1 MSAEYDFL
9 KKCECFF
16 LASINKNFPESRP
29 FGAIM
34 EYENN
39 LYVSTGRTKEVYK
52 QLKENNHIQIAAI
65 KNGTRK
71 WLRITGFANECKDL
85 KTKREMLKKYS
96 EISKHF
102 TTEDDENF
110 ALFQITPLKT
120 EFKEGSETLMERKNF
135 NKLVRDKIP
144 EMLTKNGGEPETEIL
159 NDEKYKTCLYE
170 KLKEECEETVNSYSK
185 ENLAEELADLLEV
198 MMAISKLNDIDFAE
212 IEKIRLSKKEKRGG
226 FDSKILL
233 KSSNIVNKI

>member
-1 MSAEYDFL
+1 MKSVCDFL

-16 LASINKNFPESRP
+16 LASINDDFPAIRP

-39 LYVSTGRTKEVYK
+39 LYISTGPQKEVYK
-52 QLKENNHIQIAAI
+52 QLKTNNNIQIVAL

-71 WLRITGFANECKDL
+71 WIRITGFANECKDL
-85 KTKREMLKKYS
+85 KTKREMLKKCPK
-96 EISKHF
+96 ISKHF
-102 TTEDDENF
+102 TSEDDENF
-110 ALFQITPLKT
+110 VLFQITPLKT
-120 EFKEGSETLMERKNF
+120 EFKEGSETLMERKFF

-144 EMLTKNGGEPETEIL
+144 EMLAKNGGEPETETL

-198 MMAISKLNDIDFAE
+198 MMAISKVNDIDFAK
-212 IEKIRLSKKEKRGG
+212 IEKIRLAKKEKRGG

>member
-9 KKCECFF
+9 KKCKYFF
-16 LASINKNFPESRP
+16 LASINKNSPEVRP

-39 LYVSTGRTKEVYK
+39 LYVSTSLEKDVYK
-52 QLKENNHIQIAAI
+52 QLKENNHIQITAL

-71 WLRITGFANECKDL
+71 WIRITGLAYECKDT
-85 KTKREMLKKYS
+85 KIKREMLKKCP

-102 TTEDDENF
+102 TSEDDENF
-110 ALFQITPLKT
+110 VLFQIKLLKNK
-120 EFKEGSETLMERKNF
+120 FKEGSETLMERKFF

-144 EMLTKNGGEPETEIL
+144 EMLAKNGGEPETETL
-159 NDEKYKTCLYE
+159 NDEKYKICLYE

-198 MMAISKLNDIDFAE
+198 MMAISKLNGIDFAE
-212 IEKIRLSKKEKRGG
+212 IEKIRLTKKEKRGG

-233 KSSNIVNKI
+233 KSANIVNKI